1 MKPIQLLSLVEEA
14 SGTSLYENKK
24 LSSLKIIGK
33 KQSKLEELT
42 TILMQ
47 EINPHLEKLKK
58 EKELYHQY
66 QQSEGEKA
74 LLWKQIVAYEY
85 FMNDKQR
92 QTK

>member
-1 MKPIQLLSLVEEA
+1 MNVNNPHFLVMQGRIIQVIQMKPIQLLSLVEEA

-66 QQSEGEKA
+66 
-74 LLWKQIVAYEY
+74 
-85 FMNDKQR
+85 
-92 QTK
+92 